1 VTGRPDGEQSRARAV
16 LDGAEGDD
24 QLTFYNPAGTVARLA
39 APEVRGGRLGP
50 LGFPHLQ
57 AVVLPAG

>member
-50 LGFPHLQ
+50 LGFPHL
-57 AVVLPAG
+57 